1 MPKTV
6 IIFIAGLLGV
16 CSNPVGADASKF
28 VCQQNGVE
36 RTVEVTR
43 DAGYACRVKYVKP
56 AGTSYPWTARN
67 QADYCLP
74 RALGLV
80 DKLRGLGWECD
91 SDADVKS
98 VLNARLEQYQRHLKI
113 LANIGKVCHFY
124 PAEARFGDLCGDRRD
139 EAVIVYTCE
148 AAAGA
153 WDQHLAVF
161 LEIEDQPLIS
171 EIGGSR
177 SRQVVTYFIDRQR
190 VLLESENLDPD
201 ADAVAPDGSAV
212 QTSLRCDYS
221 GETGWELV
229 EE

>member
-1 MPKTV
+1 MPKAR
-6 IIFIAGLLGV
+6 IIFVAGLLGV
-16 CSNPVGADASKF
+16 CSNAAGADDSKF
-28 VCQQNGVE
+28 VCEQNGIE

-43 DAGYACRVKYVKP
+43 DGGYACRVKYVKP

-67 QADYCLP
+67 EADCLP
-74 RALGLV
+74 RARGLV
-80 DKLRGLGWECD
+80 DKVRGLGWECD
-91 SDADVKS
+91 SAADVKS

-124 PAEARFGDLCGDRRD
+124 PTEARFGDLCGDRRD

-161 LEIEDQPLIS
+161 LEIEDQPLIT
-171 EIGGSR
+171 EIGDSR

-190 VLLESENLDPD
+190 VLLESEYLVPD
-201 ADAVAPDGSAV
+201 AGAVAPDGSAL
-212 QTSLRCDYS
+212 QTSLRCSYS
-221 GETGWELV
+221 SETGWELV